1 MPSFFDSCVCD
12 VIRRLGSVDSMIR
25 RALVILHI
33 VMVGGVDVRTGA
45 DRGSRRSVM
54 ICCGRPLFFL
64 PLGATCLVACSS
76 VRFVC
81 MRCALA
87 TCEFGSVDLI
97 TRLALGVVDYAEFLR
112 FVCAR
117 CHMSHVDW
125 DL

>member
-54 ICCGRPLFFL
+54 ICCGN
-64 PLGATCLVACSS
+64 
-76 VRFVC
+76 
-81 MRCALA
+81 LA
-87 TCEFGSVDLI
+87 TLLSAPWCDLPCRLQFGAVRMHAMCFS
-97 TRLALGVVDYAEFLR
+97 
-112 FVCAR
+112 
-117 CHMSHVDW
+117 HM
-125 DL
+125 